1 MLPAEGG
8 NLMMHVLVLRYTVP
22 IEQAEPHVPD
32 HLEYLQ
38 RQHGEGTFL
47 LSGQT
52 VAARA
57 GEVILAT
64 GLDRA
69 DVEQLAAADP
79 FVTAGVGAYDILTI
93 TPDRVHPDLTGLL
106 AIPAVADTGW
116 DADSFRA
123 LSTGTGAMFVLA
135 SRPLEPVLQHAG
147 QALLVELSA
156 ASPGARS
163 CAQRCADGLRER
175 SWEGDEQLN
184 LELRH
189 ALGEQ
194 VTAGEFGIP
203 AWPLETAPVNLA
215 DLAEYLDG
223 DPAQGYGMVDLQT
236 GVVWP
241 PGIMDYDPPPELD
254 QESAGY
260 DEDRWLSFSP
270 ESGDG
275 YRDMLNFTDYVNHE
289 QLRQR
294 LLDALDGRGAFR
306 RFRDILHSGP
316 DQVLTSWHIFSQE
329 RALGRARSW
338 LAHYGYRPAPHP
350 DPGAS

>member
-1 MLPAEGG
+1 
-8 NLMMHVLVLRYTVP
+8 MMHVLILRYTGP
-22 IEQAEPHVPD
+22 MERAEPHVPD
-32 HLEYLQ
+32 HVEYLQ
-38 RQHGEGTFL
+38 RQHTDGTFL

-52 VAARA
+52 VAPQD

-69 DVEQLAAADP
+69 AVERLAATDP
-79 FVTAGVGAYDILTI
+79 LVTAGVGTYDILTI

-106 AIPAVADTGW
+106 GIPAVPDIGW
-116 DADSFRA
+116 DLDSFHA
-123 LSTGTGAMFVLA
+123 LSAGKGTVFLLA

-147 QALLVELSA
+147 QALLAELSS
-156 ASPGARS
+156 ASPGARP
-163 CAQRCADGLRER
+163 CAQRCADELQER
-175 SWEGDEQLN
+175 FWEGDQQLA

-194 VTAGEFGIP
+194 VSAGEFGVP
-203 AWPLETAPVNLA
+203 AWPLETTPVNLA
-215 DLAEYLDG
+215 DLADHLDG
-223 DPAQGYGMVDLQT
+223 DPGQGYGMVDLQT

-241 PGIMDYDPPPELD
+241 PGITDYDPPPELD
-254 QESAGY
+254 QDSADY

-270 ESGDG
+270 ESGEG
-275 YRDMLNFTDYVNHE
+275 YRDMLKFTDHVNHE

-316 DQVLTSWHIFSQE
+316 DEVLANWRIFSQE
-329 RALGRARSW
+329 RELGRARSW
-338 LAHYGYRPAPHP
+338 LAHHGYRPAP
-350 DPGAS
+350 